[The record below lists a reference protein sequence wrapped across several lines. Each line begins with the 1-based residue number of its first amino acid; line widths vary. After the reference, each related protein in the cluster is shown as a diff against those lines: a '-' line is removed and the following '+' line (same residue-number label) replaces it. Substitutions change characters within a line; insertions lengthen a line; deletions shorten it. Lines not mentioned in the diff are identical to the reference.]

1 MEIMIVEDEPSIR
14 EVLTSL
20 FQAEGWKVHTSSD
33 GKDALLKARN
43 FKLDLIILDLMIPGI
58 PGEEVCRSIRQDS
71 NVPVIMITSKSN
83 ESDMVNG
90 LNLGADDYITK
101 PFRVKEVLAR
111 IHALKRRINMFSSN
125 NNRILWF
132 NKRRLVVNFE
142 LKEVFVDGKPAN
154 LTITEFKLFSILVKN
169 PGKVYSRHDLS
180 YEVQGYRFIGDGR
193 AMDVHILNIRKK
205 IEEDPKNPEYIV
217 TKIGA
222 GYKFN
227 FFPEEGPG

>member
-1 MEIMIVEDEPSIR
+1 MIVEDEPSIR
-14 EVLTSL
+14 EVLVSL

-33 GKDALLKARN
+33 GKEALEKVRN
-43 FKLDLIILDLMIPGI
+43 FKLDLVVLDLMIPGI
-58 PGEEVCRSIRQDS
+58 PGEEVCRCIRQES
-71 NVPVIMITSKSN
+71 NVPVIMITSKAN

-90 LNLGADDYITK
+90 FNLGADDYITK

-111 IHALKRRINMFSSN
+111 IHALKRRINMFSSSEQ
-125 NNRILWF
+125 ILRF

-142 LKEVFVDGKPAN
+142 LKEVFIDGRPAN
-154 LTITEFKLFSILVKN
+154 LTITEFKLLGILVRN
-169 PGKVYSRHDLS
+169 PGKAYSRQDLS
-180 YEVQGYRFIGDGR
+180 YEVQGYRYIGDGR

-205 IEEDPKNPEYIV
+205 IEDDPKNPEYIV

-227 FFPEEGPG
+227 FMPDEG